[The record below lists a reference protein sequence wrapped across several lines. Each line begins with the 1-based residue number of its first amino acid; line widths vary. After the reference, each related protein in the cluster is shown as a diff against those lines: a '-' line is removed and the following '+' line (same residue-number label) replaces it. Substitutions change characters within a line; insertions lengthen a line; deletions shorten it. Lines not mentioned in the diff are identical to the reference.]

1 MSNIF
6 KGANNKSENNKGINK
21 NANNRFFSLI
31 EEPNVKNTDN
41 DNDKKPHIF
50 TSSRNEYSRNSSN
63 SFVDPKIQRERE
75 LKQKQLFEKEK
86 NERELIIALNENN
99 FTESLIKNK
108 NLLTEKPIPINFLE
122 KVKIA
127 AIEKKEDTVVEISP
141 DIDANNIIKHEYIA
155 HKEPIFKVVLDNLAV
170 LYKRQEF
177 EERQRLGDE
186 FYEEKYGI
194 NDENNMEYFDM
205 LDELEEDSD
214 SSSEYESEEE
224 YYV

>member
-6 KGANNKSENNKGINK
+6 KSDNNTNNKSANK
-21 NANNRFFSLI
+21 NVNNRFSSLI

-41 DNDKKPHIF
+41 EYNNDKKPHIF

-63 SFVDPKIQRERE
+63 SFVDPKIQR
-75 LKQKQLFEKEK
+75 
-86 NERELIIALNENN
+86 ERELIIALNENN

-141 DIDANNIIKHEYIA
+141 DIDANNIIKQEYIA
-155 HKEPIFKVVLDNLAV
+155 HKEPIFKVILDNLAV

-194 NDENNMEYFDM
+194 NDENYMEYFDM
-205 LDELEEDSD
+205 MDELDEDSD

>member
-6 KGANNKSENNKGINK
+6 KGTANNKSDNNKGTN
-21 NANNRFFSLI
+21 NNVNNRFSSLI
-31 EEPNVKNTDN
+31 EEPKTDN
-41 DNDKKPHIF
+41 DYDNDKKPHIF

-127 AIEKKEDTVVEISP
+127 AIEKKEDIIVELSP
-141 DIDANNIIKHEYIA
+141 DIDDNNIIKQEYII

-194 NDENNMEYFDM
+194 NDENYMEYFDM

>member
-6 KGANNKSENNKGINK
+6 KSDNNTNNKSANK
-21 NANNRFFSLI
+21 NVNNRFSSLI

-41 DNDKKPHIF
+41 EYNNDKKPHIF
-50 TSSRNEYSRNSSN
+50 TSSRNSSN

-86 NERELIIALNENN
+86 NERELIIALNENI

-141 DIDANNIIKHEYIA
+141 DIDANNIIKQEYIA
-155 HKEPIFKVVLDNLAV
+155 HKEPIFKVILDNLAV

-194 NDENNMEYFDM
+194 NDENYMEYFDM
-205 LDELEEDSD
+205 MDELDEDSD